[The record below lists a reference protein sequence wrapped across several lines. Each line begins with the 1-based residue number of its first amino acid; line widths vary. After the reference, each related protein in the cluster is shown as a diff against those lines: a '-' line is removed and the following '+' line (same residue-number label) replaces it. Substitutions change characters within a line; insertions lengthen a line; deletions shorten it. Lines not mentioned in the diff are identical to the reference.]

1 MVKSNTL
8 MNSKKK
14 IVIQQVHGPILTTLE
29 SLAYLS
35 WKPHGP
41 LVVYIVSF
49 YYKNFRVMAHNYND
63 IIEIKSKTHKIK
75 WTIFNGFFHQVDGIS
90 EEKAT
95 ECLQL
100 REEGPHSVGYN
111 TWECCI
117 DSVLQRR
124 RCLSTTNR

>member
-1 MVKSNTL
+1 
-8 MNSKKK
+8 
-14 IVIQQVHGPILTTLE
+14 
-29 SLAYLS
+29 
-35 WKPHGP
+35 
-41 LVVYIVSF
+41 
-49 YYKNFRVMAHNYND
+49 MAHNYND

-111 TWECCI
+111 TR
-117 DSVLQRR
+117 VLHWQ
-124 RCLSTTNR
+124 SIAKKEMSQYYQQVT

>member
-8 MNSKKK
+8 MNSKKR

-35 WKPHGP
+35 LKPHGP

-75 WTIFNGFFHQVDGIS
+75 
-90 EEKAT
+90 
-95 ECLQL
+95 
-100 REEGPHSVGYN
+100 
-111 TWECCI
+111 
-117 DSVLQRR
+117 
-124 RCLSTTNR
+124 